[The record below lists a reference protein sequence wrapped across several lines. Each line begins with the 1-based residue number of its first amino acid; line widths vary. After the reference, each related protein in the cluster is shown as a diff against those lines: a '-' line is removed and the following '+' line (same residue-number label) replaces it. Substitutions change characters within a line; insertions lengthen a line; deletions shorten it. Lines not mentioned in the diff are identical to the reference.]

1 MINKVYP
8 NLKIEKS
15 FLDKE
20 IVCGIDE
27 VGRGCLAGPVIAA
40 AVILDYKNIPKG
52 INDSK
57 KLSKKMRE
65 IISNEIKKTSIEV
78 AIGEASVYEIDK
90 LNILNASILAMKR
103 AYYNLPKKPNVALI
117 DGNFS
122 PDINCK
128 VLNIIKGDTKSLSI
142 AAASIIAKVHKD
154 KIFQL
159 LHKKFPK
166 YNFKNNSGYGTK
178 EHYTAISEFGIC
190 QHHRKSFKLYK

>member
-1 MINKVYP
+1 MK
-8 NLKIEKS
+8 K

-20 IVCGIDE
+20 IICGIDE

-103 AYYNLPKKPNVALI
+103 AYYNLQKNLM
-117 DGNFS
+117 
-122 PDINCK
+122 
-128 VLNIIKGDTKSLSI
+128 LLS
-142 AAASIIAKVHKD
+142 
-154 KIFQL
+154 
-159 LHKKFPK
+159 
-166 YNFKNNSGYGTK
+166 
-178 EHYTAISEFGIC
+178 
-190 QHHRKSFKLYK
+190 